1 MTSVTLYCAKKADS
15 VRNLIFY
22 LWHTEAAFYL
32 GHDTSRNQQVK
43 SEIIKHVC
51 SRHLVIS
58 LYVLINDETSWK
70 QHLML
75 ESCRFEL
82 SVTGLLC
89 WSGLG
94 LESDFSN
101 SCNDLDS
108 FQGYFY
114 SDLCC
119 SWLPLEAFMSY
130 LCTVLLKKTTSKD
143 SFPYSFIAPKTL
155 ILKVCCRCMK
165 S

>member
-1 MTSVTLYCAKKADS
+1 M
-15 VRNLIFY
+15 
-22 LWHTEAAFYL
+22 
-32 GHDTSRNQQVK
+32 K
-43 SEIIKHVC
+43 SSNTDGVC

-130 LCTVLLKKTTSKD
+130 LCTVLLKKQLPRTL
-143 SFPYSFIAPKTL
+143 FPIPLSLQKHWFWKYAVGAWSHDALGLYNRACLGTL
-155 ILKVCCRCMK
+155 LDIITFFKSAILRM